1 MLSLS
6 RIRSHFFRILKKKY
20 QYMAL
25 SATTKQNIVFFKSCG
40 YNMHIG
46 FTVLFHSVCI
56 TSMKRRHI
64 HSRCSSQHNLVC
76 VLGDTGSCLRK
87 FSVMPFMFCNINGR
101 CTVSSRNDYSYWLST
116 EEPMTASMGPI
127 EGPPIGK

>member
-1 MLSLS
+1 MAISFRHHSL
-6 RIRSHFFRILKKKY
+6 
-20 QYMAL
+20 AL
-25 SATTKQNIVFFKSCG
+25 IPKIS
-40 YNMHIG
+40 
-46 FTVLFHSVCI
+46 
-56 TSMKRRHI
+56 
-64 HSRCSSQHNLVC
+64 HNLVC